1 MNLDSPVEWIV
12 LSMTQIS
19 MLPFCLTL
27 NGPVKN
33 QICPSSIVN
42 NITSW
47 CHVSQQT
54 SAVLSWF
61 IAISVCVYRV
71 TNRSPST
78 VWQSPSGKNG
88 TVLNSVDTE
97 HDGDR
102 LSQPVKYT
110 PLSSVTHTSYDF
122 IADIYWFI
130 TFVNINYFIITTN
143 NKTLL
148 FIYCLNN
155 YHR

>member
-19 MLPFCLTL
+19 MLPFCLTF

-33 QICPSSIVN
+33 QICSSLIVN

-47 CHVSQQT
+47 CHVSHQT

-78 VWQSPSGKNG
+78 VWQIPSGKNG
-88 TVLNSVDTE
+88 TVQNSVDTE

-102 LSQPVKYT
+102 LEMDLFSQPVKYT
-110 PLSSVTHTSYDF
+110 PLSSVTHT
-122 IADIYWFI
+122 IWF
-130 TFVNINYFIITTN
+130 YRGH
-143 NKTLL
+143 LL
-148 FIYCLNN
+148 IHHFCKYKLF
-155 YHR
+155 HHHH